1 MKFFLIILIFLS
13 GCASTTLES
22 DSNVSRHQLLIL
34 PEFMANSMAVD
45 AYKEAIRNA
54 EKNNKLNT
62 DEDLLNRVR
71 KISYKLIDEA
81 IVFRDDVKEWKWEI
95 NVEDNEGV
103 NAYCMPGGKIMVFS
117 GLVEKVNATDDELA
131 AVIGHEIVHALREH
145 GRERMSTALVQ
156 QVGIIGFA
164 AYIANKGTRVSTDAA
179 VQAVALGT
187 TLFFALPNS
196 REQEREADK
205 MGLELMAR
213 AGYNPMA
220 AVSLWRKMNELSEF
234 DMPEFLSTHPSNE
247 NRIKDLTEHAKK
259 INNLYKENKKEV
271 KAFHPTDDVSA
282 QAQGG
287 KGHES
292 DGSEVKLP

>member
-13 GCASTTLES
+13 GCASTTLET
-22 DSNVSRHQLLIL
+22 DSNVSRNQFLLL
-34 PEFMANSMAVD
+34 PESMANSMAVD

-62 DEDLLNRVR
+62 DKDLLNRVR
-71 KISYKLIDEA
+71 KISYKLIDKT
-81 IVFRDDVKEWKWEI
+81 IVFRDDAKEWKWEI
-95 NVEDNEGV
+95 NVEDSEEV

-117 GLVEKVNATDDELA
+117 GLVEKTNATDDELA

-156 QVGIIGFA
+156 QIGIIGFA
-164 AYIANKGTRVSTDAA
+164 AYIANKRTRVSTDAA

-234 DMPEFLSTHPSNE
+234 NMPEFLSTHPSNE

-259 INNLYKENKKEV
+259 INNLYEENKEEV
-271 KAFHPTDDVSA
+271 KAFHPTDDISA

-292 DGSEVKLP
+292 DGSEAQLP

>member
-1 MKFFLIILIFLS
+1 MKFFLIILIFIS
-13 GCASTTLES
+13 GCVSTTTNT
-22 DSNVSRHQLLIL
+22 DSNVSRQQLLIL
-34 PEFMANSMAVD
+34 PEFMANSMAVE
-45 AYKEAIRNA
+45 AYNEALNNA
-54 EKNNKLNT
+54 DKNNKLNT
-62 DEDLLNRVR
+62 DKDLLNRIR
-71 KISYKLIDEA
+71 KISFKLIDKA
-81 IVFRDDVKEWKWEI
+81 IFFRDDAKEWKWEI
-95 NVEDNEGV
+95 NVEDNEQV

-117 GLVEKVNATDDELA
+117 GLVEKTDATDDELA

-145 GRERMSTALVQ
+145 GRERMSTALIQ

-205 MGLELMAR
+205 MGLELMAH

-234 DMPEFLSTHPSNE
+234 F
-247 NRIKDLTEHAKK
+247 
-259 INNLYKENKKEV
+259 
-271 KAFHPTDDVSA
+271 
-282 QAQGG
+282 
-287 KGHES
+287 
-292 DGSEVKLP
+292 

>member
-13 GCASTTLES
+13 GCASTTLNTDS
-22 DSNVSRHQLLIL
+22 DVSRRQLLIL
-34 PEFMANSMAVD
+34 PEFMANSMSVE
-45 AYKEAIRNA
+45 AYKEALKIA

-62 DEDLLNRVR
+62 DRNLLNRVR
-71 KISYKLIDEA
+71 NISYKLIDKA
-81 IVFRDDVKEWKWEI
+81 IFFRDDANEWKWEI
-95 NVEDNEGV
+95 NVEDNEEV

-117 GLVEKVNATDDELA
+117 GLVEKTNATDDELA

-145 GRERMSTALVQ
+145 GRERMSTALIQ

-205 MGLELMAR
+205 MGLELMAL

-234 DMPEFLSTHPSNE
+234 SMPEFLSTHPSNE

-259 INNLYKENKKEV
+259 INHLYEENKKEI
-271 KAFHPTDDVSA
+271 KTFHPTDDISA

-287 KGHES
+287 KGHRS
-292 DGSEVKLP
+292 DGSEAQLP

>member
-13 GCASTTLES
+13 GCASTTLNTDS
-22 DSNVSRHQLLIL
+22 DVSRRQLLIL
-34 PEFMANSMAVD
+34 PEFMANSMSVE
-45 AYKEAIRNA
+45 AYKEALKIA

-62 DEDLLNRVR
+62 DKNLLNRVR
-71 KISYKLIDEA
+71 NISYKLIDKA
-81 IVFRDDVKEWKWEI
+81 IFFRDDANEWKWEI
-95 NVEDNEGV
+95 NVEDNEEV

-117 GLVEKVNATDDELA
+117 GLVEKTNATDDELA

-145 GRERMSTALVQ
+145 GRERMSTALIQ

-205 MGLELMAR
+205 MGLELMAL

-234 DMPEFLSTHPSNE
+234 NMPEFLSTHPSNE

-259 INNLYKENKKEV
+259 INHLYEENKKEI
-271 KAFHPTDDVSA
+271 KTFHPTDDISA

-287 KGHES
+287 KGHRS
-292 DGSEVKLP
+292 DGSEAQLP